1 MNSNTTLIS
10 DFLAAHNL
18 NPPDVFREDLDA
30 LTLVINIRSAI
41 EEDLRTGASDLLHA
55 GEPTW
60 AITRSM
66 LDRVYEHVIGGFV
79 CLFTGTWSSVEII
92 CRASL
97 EASVNVLYV
106 LDADT
111 PNRLSQY
118 VSNYFVGASK
128 AIDRYEQLVTR
139 DAIKGGP
146 DWATKARDIL
156 ETRQELVEGVFDHED
171 IPFGKGGWPKTII
184 ERFKAL
190 DREFEYRE
198 IYASLSSQVHNDADA
213 LIDFIMVTVT
223 EQHMPGATENAGREV
238 LFWLRHF
245 LYRSMVLYSDVAMTY
260 AGKYHLAKARPII
273 EEKRQE
279 ILAALRII
287 DDGYLLL

>member
-1 MNSNTTLIS
+1 MNNTPVIS
-10 DFLAAHNL
+10 DFLATHNL
-18 NPPDVFREDLDA
+18 NPPDVFREDLEA
-30 LTLVINIRSAI
+30 LSLVIDIRSAI
-41 EEDLRTGASDLLHA
+41 EEDLSLLASDLLQS

-66 LDRVYEHVIGGFV
+66 LDRLYDHVVGGFV

-97 EASVNVLYV
+97 EASVNVTYV
-106 LDADT
+106 LEADT

-118 VSNYFVGASK
+118 VSHYFVQASK

-146 DWATKARDIL
+146 DWATKARDLL
-156 ETRQELVEGVFDHED
+156 ETRQKIVEGVFDHEG
-171 IPFGKGGWPKTII
+171 IPFGKGGWRKTII

-213 LIDFIMVTVT
+213 LIDYIMVTVT
-223 EQHMPGATENAGREV
+223 EKHLAGATDNAGREV
-238 LFWLRHF
+238 LFWMRHF
-245 LYRSMVLYSDVAMTY
+245 LYRSLALYSDAAKSY
-260 AGKYHLAKARPII
+260 AAKYQLSEAEPII
-273 EEKRQE
+273 EDKRQA
-279 ILAALRII
+279 ILAALRRI
-287 DDGYLLL
+287 DDGYPLL